1 VETDQPVVSPPNSAQ
16 AKAKLT
22 GRQKL
27 MVGAL
32 LFLQVPSSL
41 IFYPVAALFSITGV
55 GVPVSLVLMGIGT
68 LPYSSAMKCKTA
80 WQDGRK
86 PGH

>member
-1 VETDQPVVSPPNSAQ
+1 VETDQPVVPPASPT
-16 AKAKLT
+16 KARLT

-27 MVGAL
+27 LVGAL
-32 LFLQVPSSL
+32 LVLQVPSSL

-55 GVPVSLVLMGIGT
+55 GVPVSLVLMGVGT

-80 WQDGRK
+80 WQEGRK
-86 PGH
+86 PVH

>member
-1 VETDQPVVSPPNSAQ
+1 VETDQPVAPPPSSAKV
-16 AKAKLT
+16 KAKLT

-27 MVGAL
+27 LVGAL
-32 LFLQVPSSL
+32 LLLQVPSSL

-55 GVPVSLVLMGIGT
+55 GVPVSLVLMGVGT

-80 WQDGRK
+80 WQEGRR